1 MKLIHGLAIT
11 AIGLVGLT
19 ACGNS
24 SSGGSTAN
32 KGTIKIGVDLP
43 ESGNE
48 TSNGIPTL
56 NGVKFAVQE
65 AGSVKGFTLVVENKD
80 DAVNGVHD
88 AQKGVQNVR
97 DLIADTAVL
106 SMVGPFNSS
115 VARAEIPVTN
125 QVHLA
130 QISPANTNQCLT
142 KPIYIPTSL
151 GVPKD
156 ISCTDAGLPTPEA
169 LRPSSPNNYFRV
181 ATTDDLQ
188 GPAMA
193 DYAYDT
199 LKLKNIAVAS
209 DNQVYGKGISDT
221 FSQEFKHK
229 GGSIAKRQDFD
240 TASTN
245 DFKPFFTSA
254 KQANADGIYFG
265 GTDATKV
272 CVARSQQKGI
282 LDVPFMGGDGIVT
295 SQCLKDSADNAANMY
310 GTTATADATKVPA
323 SKAIIDN
330 FKKAFSSKDDFGAYT
345 MPAYDAAKIEIAAIG
360 RAIDGNGGNM
370 PTRLQVLNE
379 IAKTKDYTGALGTY
393 SFTAAGDTTA
403 HILTIYKTTGTPL
416 DWVSVDVVT
425 PNIKV

>member
-1 MKLIHGLAIT
+1 MNLSRGVAIA
-11 AIGLVGLT
+11 AIGLVGGLA
-19 ACGNS
+19 ACGS
-24 SSGGSTAN
+24 SSTAGN

-65 AGSVKGFTLVVENKD
+65 AGSIKGFTLAIENKD
-80 DAVNGVHD
+80 DAVNGAHD
-88 AQKGVQNVR
+88 PQKGVQNVR
-97 DLIADTAVL
+97 DLLADTAVL
-106 SMVGPFNSS
+106 AMVGPFNSS

-125 QVHLA
+125 QSHLA

-142 KPIYIPTSL
+142 KDIYIPTSL

-156 ISCTDAGLPTPEA
+156 ISCPDAGLPSPAA

-199 LKLKNIAVAS
+199 LHLKNIAVAS
-209 DNQVYGKGISDT
+209 DNQVYGKGIADT

-229 GGSIAKRQDFD
+229 GGAIAGRQDFD
-240 TASTN
+240 TTTTN
-245 DFKPFFTSA
+245 DFKPFFSGNKT
-254 KQANADGIYFG
+254 ADGVYFG

-295 SQCLKDSADNAANMY
+295 SQCLKDAANNAAGMF
-310 GTTATADATKVPA
+310 GTTATADATKVAA
-323 SKAIIDN
+323 SASIIAN
-330 FKKAFSSKDDFGAYT
+330 FKKAFPNKDDFGAYT

-360 RAIDGNGGNM
+360 RAIDAAGGNM
-370 PTRLQVLNE
+370 PTRLQVTTE
-379 IAKTKDYTGALGTY
+379 VAKTKDYTGALGTY
-393 SFTAAGDTTA
+393 SFNDKGDTTA
-403 HILTIYKTTGTPL
+403 HILTIYKTTGTPI
-416 DWVSVDVVT
+416 DWNSIDVVT
-425 PNIKV
+425 PKIKV

>member
-1 MKLIHGLAIT
+1 MKLSHGVAVA
-11 AIGLVGLT
+11 AIGLVGGLA
-19 ACGNS
+19 ACGS
-24 SSGGSTAN
+24 SSTAGN

-65 AGSVKGFTLVVENKD
+65 AGSIKGFTLAVQNKD

-97 DLIADTAVL
+97 DLVADSAVL
-106 SMVGPFNSS
+106 AMVGPFNSA

-125 QVHLA
+125 TAHLS

-142 KPIYIPTSL
+142 KDIYIPTSL

-156 ISCTDAGLPTPEA
+156 ISCPDAGLPTPES
-169 LRPSSPNNYFRV
+169 LRPSTPNNYFRV

-199 LKLKNIAVAS
+199 LHLKNIAVAS
-209 DNQVYGKGISDT
+209 DNEVYGKGIADT
-221 FSQEFKHK
+221 FTQEFKHK
-229 GGSIAKRQDFD
+229 GGNIATRQDFD
-240 TASTN
+240 TKTTN
-245 DFKPFFTSA
+245 DFKPYFTTA
-254 KQANADGIYFG
+254 KQKNADGVYFG

-272 CVARSQQKGI
+272 CVARSQAKGI
-282 LDVPFMGGDGIVT
+282 LDAPFMGGDGIVT
-295 SQCLKDSADNAANMY
+295 SQCLKDAADNAAGMF

-330 FKKAFSSKDDFGAYT
+330 FKKAFPNKDDFGAYT
-345 MPAYDAAKIEIAAIG
+345 MPAYDASKIIIAAIG
-360 RAIDGNGGNM
+360 RAIDSAGGNM
-370 PTRLQVLNE
+370 PTRAQVLTE
-379 IAKTKDYTGALGTY
+379 VAKTQNYTGALGTY
-393 SFTAAGDTTA
+393 SFNDKGDTTA

-416 DWVSVDVVT
+416 DWISVDVIT

>member
-1 MKLIHGLAIT
+1 VGGLA
-11 AIGLVGLT
+11 
-19 ACGNS
+19 ACGS
-24 SSGGSTAN
+24 SSTAGN

-65 AGSVKGFTLVVENKD
+65 AGSIKGFTLAIENKD
-80 DAVNGVHD
+80 DAVNGAHD
-88 AQKGVQNVR
+88 PQKGVQNVR
-97 DLIADTAVL
+97 DLLADTAVL
-106 SMVGPFNSS
+106 AMVGPFNSS

-125 QVHLA
+125 QSHLA

-142 KPIYIPTSL
+142 KDIYIPTSL

-156 ISCTDAGLPTPEA
+156 ISCPDAGLPSPAA

-199 LKLKNIAVAS
+199 LHLKNIAVAS
-209 DNQVYGKGISDT
+209 DNQVYGKGIADT

-229 GGSIAKRQDFD
+229 GGAIAGRQDFD
-240 TASTN
+240 TTTTN
-245 DFKPFFTSA
+245 DFKPFFSGNKT
-254 KQANADGIYFG
+254 ADGVYFG

-295 SQCLKDSADNAANMY
+295 SQCLKDAANNAAGMF
-310 GTTATADATKVPA
+310 GTTATADATKVAA
-323 SKAIIDN
+323 SASIIAN
-330 FKKAFSSKDDFGAYT
+330 FKKAFPNKDDFGAYS

-360 RAIDGNGGNM
+360 RAIDAAGGNM
-370 PTRLQVLNE
+370 PTRLQVTTE
-379 IAKTKDYTGALGTY
+379 VAKTKDYTGALGTY
-393 SFTAAGDTTA
+393 SFNDKGDTTA
-403 HILTIYKTTGTPL
+403 HILTIYKTTGTPI
-416 DWVSVDVVT
+416 DWNSIDVVT
-425 PNIKV
+425 PKIKV